1 MLIISYLQLIRA
13 KLDFDLSVFYL
24 VQKQNYKNYT
34 DIWYVFSKKDSEWQ
48 YMYRVFNYIEESKL
62 YFDYDVIYTPGIH
75 ENKKFL
81 ETVSFLVFK
90 KVLFFYIYWAKEE
103 RLLINKDFDIN
114 GFENICIT
122 DRLAFK
128 RNGWT

>member
-62 YFDYDVIYTPGIH
+62 YFDYDVI
-75 ENKKFL
+75 L
-81 ETVSFLVFK
+81 
-90 KVLFFYIYWAKEE
+90 
-103 RLLINKDFDIN
+103 
-114 GFENICIT
+114 
-122 DRLAFK
+122 
-128 RNGWT
+128 

>member
-1 MLIISYLQLIRA
+1 M
-13 KLDFDLSVFYL
+13 DFDLSVFYL

-75 ENKKFL
+75 ENKSFSKQYLFL
-81 ETVSFLVFK
+81 YLKRYFSFISIELRK
-90 KVLFFYIYWAKEE
+90 KDY
-103 RLLINKDFDIN
+103 
-114 GFENICIT
+114 
-122 DRLAFK
+122 
-128 RNGWT
+128 